1 LLCFRNNFSYSG
13 GDILL
18 RFENPAAK
26 LSNKI
31 RVYDG
36 NRKRSRLD
44 FEYNEVRIYKY
55 SFGYDSSNDTY
66 KVVASCP
73 RGKGKGTEVKVFS
86 LGDNAWRYIQDFPVD
101 PLYFK
106 IRSPFVNDGIY
117 VSGTINWLAI
127 RNNEVYDWKSI
138 TIDQFVIISLDLGK
152 ETYRRLLPPR
162 GFDRVPHVEP
172 SISVLMECL
181 CFSHNIDGKYFV
193 IWQMKEFGV
202 EESWTR
208 LLKIGYSSLRYL
220 FHQDYYCYEST
231 QLFIFPLCLS
241 ENGNKLILAYDKDDQ
256 AILYNFRE
264 NKAEKIRIKNYI
276 RWFLSKNHVESL
288 VSTC

>member
-1 LLCFRNNFSYSG
+1 
-13 GDILL
+13 
-18 RFENPAAK
+18 
-26 LSNKI
+26 
-31 RVYDG
+31 
-36 NRKRSRLD
+36 
-44 FEYNEVRIYKY
+44 
-55 SFGYDSSNDTY
+55 
-66 KVVASCP
+66 
-73 RGKGKGTEVKVFS
+73 
-86 LGDNAWRYIQDFPVD
+86 VD
-101 PLYFK
+101 PLCFK

-152 ETYRRLLPPR
+152 ETYRQLLPPR

-172 SISVLMECL
+172 SISVLMDCL
-181 CFSHNIDGKYFV
+181 CFSHNIKGKYFV

-208 LLKIGYSSLRYL
+208 LLKIDHLSLPYL
-220 FHQDYYCYEST
+220 FHQDYYCYDST
-231 QLFIFPLCLS
+231 QLFIFPLYLS